1 MEKDGIN
8 KLPIRN
14 FDIQRDFAE
23 FATRWD
29 NGICPPIA
37 SLPKNGAVINDGD
50 LMGFLAMT
58 DCDFAIM
65 TWYEFA
71 EISSRKKYI
80 SFNIYIEWC
89 KQMAVKNSK
98 KFIFCFSN
106 KSGIIRILESHKFH
120 EIERGHYALE
130 VVYG

>member
-1 MEKDGIN
+1 MEKGGSIN
-8 KLPIRN
+8 ILRR
-14 FDIQRDFAE
+14 FDIEKDYAE
-23 FATRWD
+23 FAGRWD

-37 SLPKNGAVINDGD
+37 SLPKNGVVINDGD

-71 EISSRKKYI
+71 KVSGRKKHI

-89 KQMAVKNSK
+89 KQVAKHNNK

-106 KSGIIRILESHKFH
+106 QSGIIRVLESHKFCI
-120 EIERGHYALE
+120 IERGHYALE
-130 VVYG
+130 VIHG